1 MAWIS
6 CNEPDGQGIYTW
18 ATGEKY
24 AGVFKAGKKQGLG
37 TFTFADGTEYVG
49 EFEND
54 VFHGQ
59 GTMTDADGARF
70 VGLYQSGKAFQGTEY
85 DKDGKDIATYSEGVR
100 SSE

>member
-1 MAWIS
+1 M
-6 CNEPDGQGIYTW
+6 
-18 ATGEKY
+18 
-24 AGVFKAGKKQGLG
+24 KQGLG

-85 DKDGKDIATYSEGVR
+85 DKDGNEIAIYSEGVR
-100 SSE
+100 SSK